1 MWILGVIPARF
12 ASSRLPGKPLVDIDG
27 LPMVVHTLKR
37 AMMSKTLDE
46 LVVGCD
52 DERIVEAVEQ
62 NGGKAL
68 LTSMAHQTGTD
79 RVAEVA
85 GHYPAATHI
94 VDIQG
99 DEPLLRPQHVD
110 ISVSAAVDGGYQV
123 TCPCARF
130 EEPTEASAASAIK
143 VVRNLQGEVMYYSRE
158 PIPSAARTEHREYYR
173 QVCIYTFT
181 REFLLEKFAGWEQTP
196 LEDTEYIELLRV
208 LEHGIPIAAPLVE
221 DYKFSVDT
229 PAELQDA
236 MKLMPEDSFRSLY

>member
-1 MWILGVIPARF
+1 MWVLGVIPARF
-12 ASSRLPGKPLVDIDG
+12 ASSRLPGKPLVDIDR

-37 AMMSKTLDE
+37 AMMSTTLDE
-46 LVVGCD
+46 LVVACD

-68 LTSMAHQTGTD
+68 LTSMDHQTGTD

-110 ISVSAAVDGGYQV
+110 ISVSTAVSQSYQV

-130 EEPTEASAASAIK
+130 AKPTDALAASAIK
-143 VVRNLQGEVMYYSRE
+143 VVRNLKGEVMYYSRE
-158 PIPSAARTEHREYYR
+158 TIPSAARSEQREYYR

-181 REFLLEKFAGWEQTP
+181 REFLLQKFAGWEQTP
-196 LEDTEYIELLRV
+196 LENTEFVELLRV
-208 LEHGIPIAAPLVE
+208 LEHGYPIAAPIVE

-229 PAELQDA
+229 PVELQDA
-236 MKLMPEDSFRSLY
+236 RKLMPEDPFRGLY